1 MRISALA
8 VLAVLASAPSS
19 FRVQVTGHGRP
30 MILIPGMASSGD
42 TWKSTV
48 AHYDNQYTGHVL
60 TLAGFAG
67 VPATDRPLLAT
78 AATELAEYSRQQGL
92 DNLYLVVPILG

>member
-8 VLAVLASAPSS
+8 VLAVLASAPSAPPTS

-48 AHYDNQYTGHVL
+48 AHYESQYTCHVL

-67 VPATDRPLLAT
+67 VPATDRPLLRRPPRSSPNT
-78 AATELAEYSRQQGL
+78 SR
-92 DNLYLVVPILG
+92 NNIWTTR